1 MKALEINNTRVR
13 IHPLA
18 LVGAVVFIGMGQ
30 GSGVLAAL
38 LALTLHELAH
48 IFTAKAFRLPV
59 PEVEITPFGGV
70 AHMEDIS
77 QATPGQQFLVAAAG
91 PLMSWICCLVCA
103 GLLQLQWVSI
113 QQIEGFLRWNL
124 LLLCF
129 NLLPVLPLD
138 GGRMLQAALTPFI
151 GWQKAMRI
159 LAAAGICLGLAM
171 NLLAVWGAIHGAANL
186 TLVITGCYLMYA
198 AHISR
203 TMSSLQCIHGVI
215 SKKTKLER
223 EKTLAVEWLG
233 ASGKVC
239 VQDLYRRMSPGKY
252 HKIIVLDDDGL
263 KSIGELDDGV
273 LVNALLDTPRDTLA
287 SVLAAKK

>member
-1 MKALEINNTRVR
+1 MKALEINNTRIR

-18 LVGAVVFIGMGQ
+18 LIGAIICIGVGQ
-30 GSGVLAAL
+30 GGAVLAAL
-38 LALTLHELAH
+38 LALVLHELAH

-77 QATPGQQFLVAAAG
+77 QATPVQQFLVAAAG
-91 PLMSWICCLVCA
+91 PLMSWLCCLVCA
-103 GLLQLQWVSI
+103 GLLQLQWVSLY
-113 QQIEGFLRWNL
+113 QIEGFLRWNL

-138 GGRMLQAALTPFI
+138 GGRMLQAVLTPFI

-159 LAAAGICLGLAM
+159 LASAGVCVGLAM

-186 TLVITGCYLMYA
+186 SLVIAGCYLMYA

-203 TMSSLQCIHGVI
+203 TMSAIQCIHSVI

-223 EKTLAVEWLG
+223 EKALQVEWLG
-233 ASGKVC
+233 VSGHVS
-239 VQDLYRRMSPGKY
+239 VQELFRRMSPGKY
-252 HKIIVLDDDGL
+252 HRIIVLDDDGL
-263 KSIGELDDGV
+263 KNIGELDDAV
-273 LVNALLDTPRDTLA
+273 LVNALLDTPQETLA
-287 SVLAAKK
+287 SLLAIKK

>member
-18 LVGAVVFIGMGQ
+18 LIGAIVCIGMGQ
-30 GSGVLAAL
+30 GSAVLAAL
-38 LALTLHELAH
+38 LALLFHELAH
-48 IFTAKAFRLPV
+48 IFTAKAFRLAV

-77 QATPGQQFLVAAAG
+77 QATPMQQFLVSAAG
-91 PLMSWICCLVCA
+91 PLMSWLCCLVCA
-103 GLLQLQWVSI
+103 GLLQLQWVSLY
-113 QQIEGFLRWNL
+113 QIEGFLRWNL

-138 GGRMLQAALTPFI
+138 GGRMLQAVLTPLI

-171 NLLAVWGAIHGAANL
+171 NALAVWGAIHGAANL
-186 TLVITGCYLMYA
+186 SLVIAGCYLMYA

-203 TMSSLQCIHGVI
+203 SMSSIQCIHGVI
-215 SKKTKLER
+215 SKKTRLDR
-223 EKTLAVEWLG
+223 EKTLQVEWFG
-233 ASGKVC
+233 ASGKVT
-239 VQDLYRRMSPGKY
+239 VRDIYRRMSPGKY
-252 HKIIVLDDDGL
+252 HRVIVLDEDGL
-263 KSIGELDDGV
+263 SSIGELDDGV
-273 LVNALLDTPRDTLA
+273 LVNALLDTPQETLA
-287 SVLAAKK
+287 SLLAAKK